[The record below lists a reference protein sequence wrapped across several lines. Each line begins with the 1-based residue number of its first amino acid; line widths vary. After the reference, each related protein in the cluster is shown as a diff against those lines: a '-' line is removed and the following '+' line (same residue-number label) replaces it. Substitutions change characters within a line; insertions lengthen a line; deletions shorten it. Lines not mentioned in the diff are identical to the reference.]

1 MKMKFNV
8 KYLLVALGFAFL
20 PLKISAQA
28 NVVDKYPIIPFEYKA
43 AYVDQI
49 SEYVSGVVKSMSGQY
64 FGQVTPAGEIYGYG
78 SFFADSDGEVYG
90 LYRNGNLAFGIKKGT
105 QIAKVGTNDHYIAY
119 DLSTGNPIYIMKY
132 NEKINVTKE
141 IKDKNKFL
149 VLLYPNGDK
158 YVGETSNNERHGYG
172 LYFYTNGDFYYGEY
186 KNNKQCGYGA
196 LFRQKNSNIIIQ
208 CWE

>member
-1 MKMKFNV
+1 
-8 KYLLVALGFAFL
+8 
-20 PLKISAQA
+20 
-28 NVVDKYPIIPFEYKA
+28 
-43 AYVDQI
+43 
-49 SEYVSGVVKSMSGQY
+49 
-64 FGQVTPAGEIYGYG
+64 
-78 SFFADSDGEVYG
+78 
-90 LYRNGNLAFGIKKGT
+90 
-105 QIAKVGTNDHYIAY
+105 
-119 DLSTGNPIYIMKY
+119 MKY

-158 YVGETSNNERHGYG
+158 YVGETLNNERHGYG